1 MEGRCAALIV
11 ESPLFNKFHKIN
23 NIYTEDM
30 GRIFLLTSILIWIF
44 SFSSLGQSIE
54 DVIIWVDSLKLE
66 ETEETFTGIIDV
78 SLDPEGGF
86 LVADVQEHQVRLYT
100 KEGRLRLY
108 FGGPGEAPGRLRNP
122 RAPVR
127 LSSGEILV
135 PEFAG
140 HLSLFDS
147 RGKFVKRYNQV
158 VVPGTYALRD
168 VPGPEVLLI
177 GMRKVQRSFQP
188 LLHFF
193 DLEKGKITKSFFP
206 HPVSPDQ
213 YGSVIYSLAHLVD
226 ADVLGNRIV
235 ATFLLL
241 NRLYFFDL
249 KGRLIEEVDVPLR
262 HFRRTIPEKPVASL
276 EAFTQF
282 LESHSL
288 LARVFWLNRK
298 IVLILYQDLL
308 DVQRRKVRWSL
319 AGVTLKGRV
328 LFEVTDVPRLLVV
341 DPHTGTLFFT
351 HPRYETEDYWLVGR
365 LKPHVLRAAGLRP

>member
-1 MEGRCAALIV
+1 M
-11 ESPLFNKFHKIN
+11 FK
-23 NIYTEDM
+23 NICS
-30 GRIFLLTSILIWIF
+30 IFLTSLISWIYPF
-44 SFSSLGQSIE
+44 TSLGQSIE
-54 DVIIWVDSLKLE
+54 DVIVWVDSLKLE
-66 ETEETFTGIIDV
+66 ETEETLTGIIDV

-100 KEGRLRLY
+100 QEGRLRLY

-127 LSSGEILV
+127 LLSGEILV
-135 PEFAG
+135 PDFGG
-140 HLSLFDS
+140 HLSLFDP
-147 RGKFVKRYNQV
+147 RGKFIRRYTRV
-158 VVPGTYALRD
+158 VVAGTYAVRD
-168 VPGPEVLLI
+168 VPGPEVLVI
-177 GMRKVQRSFQP
+177 GMRKVQRSAQP

-193 DLEKGKITKSFFP
+193 DPEKGKITKSFFP
-206 HPVSPDQ
+206 HPISLDQ
-213 YGSVIYSLAHLVD
+213 YGGVIHSLSQSVD

-249 KGRLIEEVDVPLR
+249 NGRFIEEIEVPLR
-262 HFRRTIPEKPVASL
+262 HFRRTIPEKPIASL

-298 IVLILYQDLL
+298 IILILYQDLL
-308 DVQRRKVRWSL
+308 DVQRRKARWSL
-319 AGVTLKGRV
+319 AGVTPKGSV

-341 DPHTGTLFFT
+341 NPRTGTLFFT
-351 HPRYETEDYWLVGR
+351 HPNYETENYWLVGR